1 MSAPPPAL
9 ADQLEL
15 GLALARHQLLE
26 RPRQRDDRGA
36 GHRRQRGAGI
46 AEDARIPVLVRRDR
60 SGDAH
65 LCEHTRE
72 DPHRVLLTRVLGVGR
87 DACEGGL
94 RLDARDLEL
103 GHERRGLAAR
113 ALDVGN
119 GTLGRQEREPR
130 QVLDVALV
138 EDHESGRVVIRDQR
152 AQALPPLPELV
163 GRDAGRG
170 DDGRDDNRR
179 GIGPLR

>member
-1 MSAPPPAL
+1 
-9 ADQLEL
+9 
-15 GLALARHQLLE
+15 
-26 RPRQRDDRGA
+26 
-36 GHRRQRGAGI
+36 
-46 AEDARIPVLVRRDR
+46 
-60 SGDAH
+60 
-65 LCEHTRE
+65 
-72 DPHRVLLTRVLGVGR
+72 VLLTRILGVGR

-138 EDHESGRVVIRDQR
+138 EDHESGGVVVGDQR
-152 AQALPPLPELV
+152 AQALPSCAELV
-163 GRDAGRG
+163 GGDAGRD
-170 DDGRDDNRR
+170 DDGHDDNRPD
-179 GIGPLR
+179 IDALR